1 MKFSDNFPSY
11 STMSLR
17 KSIRKK
23 HKLQIMSE
31 EIFKA
36 IEKKKP
42 SLLPLEIEW

>member
-1 MKFSDNFPSY
+1 
-11 STMSLR
+11 MSLR

-36 IEKKKP
+36 IEKKP